1 MFGLFQSTPQYAG
14 KGQPAVSAS
23 GGGFLGGLFSL
34 STTPQYAK
42 APSMIASSSPVDT
55 YDPTSGCDA
64 MAFQPSC
71 SVPLPIAIV
80 VQRPEQ

>member
-14 KGQPAVSAS
+14 KGQPAMSAS
-23 GGGFLGGLFSL
+23 GGGFLGGLFAL
-34 STTPQYAK
+34 STTPQYAS
-42 APSMIASSSPVDT
+42 APSAIASSSPVDS
-55 YDPTSGCDA
+55 YDPANGCDA
-64 MAFQPSC
+64 MALQPSC